1 MTKTIAILATLD
13 TKGDECAYLKEE
25 ILRLGARPYLIDIS
39 VVGDAE
45 LTADISA
52 AEVADAGGTSLATLR
67 IDPSRE
73 VASEVMVRGATDK
86 MLSLIGLGGVDGVI
100 SLGGTQGTGNCTQ
113 VMQAL
118 PYGFPKL
125 MVSTM
130 ASGDTSGYVGI
141 KDITMMFSVSD
152 ILGLN
157 PFFRT
162 ILSNAAGA
170 IVGMADATKPISFI
184 PGKPVIG
191 ITNLGVLTQGT
202 MHAME
207 RLSEQG
213 FETMVFHAVGSGG
226 RAMEQ
231 LMRDGIIQAVFDFA
245 LGDLMDAIGGGIRAA
260 DEDRLTVAGSLGLP
274 QVVVPGGTDHL
285 GILVDEPN
293 SIPEKYADRKVTFH
307 NPVILVPR
315 TSGDE
320 LEQLAK
326 TIGDRLRGAKGPT
339 QVLVPT
345 KGLSSYSVPGGAL
358 EDKDSD
364 ARLFAALREHVSQPV
379 TEIEAGAED
388 TAFVDQAVDTLLALI
403 AAKQEA

>member
-1 MTKTIAILATLD
+1 MTKTIAIVSTFD
-13 TKGDECAYLKEE
+13 TKGDECAYLREE
-25 ILRLGARPYLIDIS
+25 ITRLGATCILVDIS
-39 VVGDAE
+39 VVGDTE
-45 LTADISA
+45 LSADITAS
-52 AEVADAGGTSLATLR
+52 EVAAAGGTSLAELR
-67 IDPSRE
+67 VNPSRE
-73 VASEVMVRGATDK
+73 VASEVMVRGAIQKITDLVGK
-86 MLSLIGLGGVDGVI
+86 GEIHGMI

-113 VMQAL
+113 VMQAT

-130 ASGDTSGYVGI
+130 AAGDTAGYVGI

-170 IVGMADATKPISFI
+170 IVGMANAARPISFT

-202 MHAME
+202 MHAMK
-207 RLSEQG
+207 RLSDQG
-213 FETMVFHAVGSGG
+213 YETIVFHAVGSGG

-260 DEDRLTVAGSLGLP
+260 DEDRLSVAGELGLP

-285 GILVDEPN
+285 GILVKEPN
-293 SIPEKYADRKVTFH
+293 SVPDQYTDRKVTFH
-307 NPVILVPR
+307 NPYILVPR
-315 TSGDE
+315 TSASE
-320 LEQLAK
+320 LEELARI
-326 TIGDRLRGAKGPT
+326 IGERLNGAKGPT
-339 QVLVPT
+339 RLLIPT
-345 KGLSSYSVPGGAL
+345 KGVSSYSVPGGAL
-358 EDKDSD
+358 EDSD
-364 ARLFAALREHVSQPV
+364 ADAAFFAALHKHVDHDII
-379 TEIEAGAED
+379 EIEAGAED
-388 TAFVDQAVDTLLALI
+388 PAFVDQAVDMLLSLI
-403 AAKQEA
+403 AQNRKG

>member
-13 TKGDECAYLKEE
+13 TKGDECAYLRDE
-25 ILRLGARPYLIDIS
+25 ITRLGAKPFLIDIS
-39 VVGDAE
+39 VVGDAD

-52 AEVADAGGTSLATLR
+52 ADVADAGGTSLTSLR
-67 IDPSRE
+67 VAPSRE
-73 VASEVMVRGATDK
+73 VASEVMVRGAIAK
-86 MLSLIGLGGVDGVI
+86 MLGLIGSGDVDGVI
-100 SLGGTQGTGNCTQ
+100 SLGGTQGTSNCTQ

-125 MVSTM
+125 MLSTM

-170 IVGMADATKPISFI
+170 IVGMADATRPISFT

-191 ITNLGVLTQGT
+191 MTNLGVLTQGT
-202 MHAME
+202 IHAMK
-207 RLSEQG
+207 RLSDQG

-245 LGDLMDAIGGGIRAA
+245 LGDLMDEIGGGIRAA
-260 DEDRLTVAGSLGLP
+260 DKDRLTVAGALGLS

-293 SIPEKYADRKVTFH
+293 SVPDKYADRKVTFH

-320 LEQLAK
+320 MEQLAK
-326 TIGDRLRGAKGPT
+326 TIGDRLRNATGPT
-339 QVLVPT
+339 RVLVPT
-345 KGLSSYSVPGGAL
+345 KGLSSYSVPGGPL
-358 EDKDSD
+358 EDNEAD
-364 ARLFAALREHVSQPV
+364 ARLIAALHKHVSHEV
-379 TEIEAGAED
+379 TEIDAGAED
-388 TAFVDQAVDTLLALI
+388 TVFVDQAVDALLALI
-403 AAKQEA
+403 ADKQEA